1 MKYLLSVC
9 AVLLMIVSTTG
20 FALDLQTAKSR
31 GLVGETPTGYLAD
44 PTGQAS
50 AEVKALIQDINAK
63 RKARYSQVAEKV
75 GKSLV
80 IVEQLAGKKAVEKT
94 KPGLYVQKPNG
105 QWLKK

>member
-9 AVLLMIVSTTG
+9 AILMMIMSTSS

-31 GLVGETPTGYLAD
+31 GLVGETPSGYLAA

-63 RKARYSQVAEKV
+63 RKVEYSQVAAKV
-75 GKSLV
+75 GKSLI
-80 IVEQLAGKKAVEKT
+80 IVEQLAGKKAIEKT
-94 KPGLYVQKPNG
+94 KPGHYVQKPNG
-105 QWLKK
+105 QWVKK